1 MPKKA
6 TISSP
11 ANIAF
16 IKYWG
21 ARNLKRAVPANPSI
35 SMTLRT
41 CVSRCTVE
49 WLPAGGDH
57 DIRLRESDGRL
68 SVAPPAFAERIRNH
82 LSFLRRWAGVGGRF
96 RMATE
101 NSFPAAAGLASSAS
115 GFSALTLAVLEALE
129 RETTLEE
136 RSSLARLSGSGS
148 AARSV
153 AGGYVEWPRGRTDD
167 QCHAAV
173 VAPADHWRLADVI
186 ALVQLDAKKTS
197 SLDGHRR
204 ARTSPYFRTRQ
215 RRLPERLNA
224 VREAILA
231 RDLDRLGPLI
241 EAEAIDLHCIA
252 MTSTPP
258 IFYWQ
263 PATLRVLEA
272 VRELRREGVSAWI
285 TMDAGA
291 NVHVICPPQAEDL
304 VAVRLAELAEV
315 RQVIRDGVGEGPV
328 VETKHLF

>member
-1 MPKKA
+1 M
-6 TISSP
+6 
-11 ANIAF
+11 
-16 IKYWG
+16 
-21 ARNLKRAVPANPSI
+21 
-35 SMTLRT
+35 
-41 CVSRCTVE
+41 
-49 WLPAGGDH
+49 
-57 DIRLRESDGRL
+57 
-68 SVAPPAFAERIRNH
+68 
-82 LSFLRRWAGVGGRF
+82 
-96 RMATE
+96 
-101 NSFPAAAGLASSAS
+101 
-115 GFSALTLAVLEALE
+115 
-129 RETTLEE
+129 
-136 RSSLARLSGSGS
+136 
-148 AARSV
+148 
-153 AGGYVEWPRGRTDD
+153 
-167 QCHAAV
+167 
-173 VAPADHWRLADVI
+173 
-186 ALVQLDAKKTS
+186 
-197 SLDGHRR
+197 
-204 ARTSPYFRTRQ
+204 
-215 RRLPERLNA
+215 PERLKA

-328 VETKHLF
+328 VETEHLF